1 MSKEQCTLER
11 RLERLSRETGH
22 QVMTRHGQR
31 IFGGPPPGWTE
42 DREPRGTEVYCYR
55 LPRDCFE
62 DELVPVFS
70 SAGRIFELRMMLEFS
85 GANRG
90 YCYVRYCTIEGAEK
104 AVKSLNNHQIR
115 PGHRLAVT
123 KSVDNQKLCV
133 KTVPA
138 IPLGIRQEEVLTELN
153 KLLDGV
159 VRVRNLNK
167 NWLEVEFESH
177 RKAALARRKLV
188 PGNLTMF
195 QRLAIREVDWAD
207 PHAEEKN
214 RIIEVWNLPQ
224 MIPMQRVHRMF
235 DQLSG
240 GQVQNIVMNPN
251 DNWALV
257 TFISHTAASAV
268 METGN
273 YLEVGGQRINLSW
286 RGRAEEDGARAVE
299 RQHRSLR
306 EGWGVPAVPPVHGV
320 PAVPAVSA
328 VWGLGPQYYSEPRQM
343 LRFSVPVTVQLQ
355 EAQQYL
361 SAPPPPPPLMYQ
373 ASPPPPPLM
382 YQASALTCL
391 QAPVNTFHY
400 HGV

>member
-1 MSKEQCTLER
+1 
-11 RLERLSRETGH
+11 
-22 QVMTRHGQR
+22 
-31 IFGGPPPGWTE
+31 
-42 DREPRGTEVYCYR
+42 
-55 LPRDCFE
+55 
-62 DELVPVFS
+62 
-70 SAGRIFELRMMLEFS
+70 
-85 GANRG
+85 
-90 YCYVRYCTIEGAEK
+90 
-104 AVKSLNNHQIR
+104 
-115 PGHRLAVT
+115 
-123 KSVDNQKLCV
+123 VDNQKLCV
-133 KTVPA
+133 KAVPA
-138 IPLGIRQEEVLTELN
+138 IPLGIRPEELLTELN

-177 RKAALARRKLV
+177 RKLV

-195 QRLAIREVDWAD
+195 KRLTIREVDWAD

-240 GQVQNIVMNPN
+240 GQVQNIVMN

-286 RGRAEEDGARAVE
+286 RGRAEEERVRAVE

-306 EGWGVPAVPPVHGV
+306 EGWGVPGVPAVPGVPPVHGV
-320 PAVPAVSA
+320 PAVPGVSVSA
-328 VWGLGPQYYSEPRQM
+328 VWGLGPQYYSDPSQM
-343 LRFSVPVTVQLQ
+343 LRFSLPVTVQVQ

-361 SAPPPPPPLMYQ
+361 SPPPPPLMYQ
-373 ASPPPPPLM
+373 ASP
-382 YQASALTCL
+382 LTCL